1 MKSKLVSLNGRYRA
15 INPIIQAFDE
25 YSWEQFYRRRIYQ
38 TRAWSWWQW
47 KILFRQTLQF
57 YTHSCFI
64 KTFYIW
70 GNLYFHIILWYDIRH
85 DLLMLI
91 NIFANPLK
99 KSRSYG
105 YSVHATCFIPFE
117 LQRRL
122 FDISLLH
129 LFSNFICRTRNSS
142 LRSRYLKFTK
152 FTQSA
157 KVELRQRDIKMENQW
172 TWIRHFENIQRSWPF
187 SHFRQDMSRIL
198 IV

>member
-1 MKSKLVSLNGRYRA
+1 MKSLNCKAMLIFARKHSCLQAHFKFIWNQSTFWYHVVNGPYRA
-15 INPIIQAFDE
+15 INPILQAFDG

-47 KILFRQTLQF
+47 QILFRQTLQF

-157 KVELRQRDIKMENQW
+157 KVKNYVKV
-172 TWIRHFENIQRSWPF
+172 T
-187 SHFRQDMSRIL
+187 
-198 IV
+198 